1 MHLFLIEK
9 ISLCCNG
16 WCNRTVSRYWLEKV
30 VSRVTHWKRLLLK
43 TKNTASRL
51 QKNNSPS
58 IQQIKNV
65 TCVLKTFNLLD
76 DPPDNNIEVPNTVQA
91 HIHLPKRT
99 SNQMQ
104 NLQKIITES
113 ILETKTKTVPQ
124 NLTHIYIIYIYIW

>member
-1 MHLFLIEK
+1 M
-9 ISLCCNG
+9 
-16 WCNRTVSRYWLEKV
+16 
-30 VSRVTHWKRLLLK
+30 LLK

-65 TCVLKTFNLLD
+65 TCVPKTFNLLD

-99 SNQMQ
+99 SKQMQ
-104 NLQKIITES
+104 NLQRIITES
-113 ILETKTKTVPQ
+113 ILETETKTVPQ
-124 NLTHIYIIYIYIW
+124 NLTHIYIIYI